1 MTDST
6 SALSELFAKRIAILD
21 GAMGT
26 QIQRFNLE
34 EADYRGS
41 RFKDFT
47 RSLKGNNDRLV
58 LNRPEIIEGIHRAYF
73 EAGADIVE
81 TNSFNCNSFSLA
93 DYGMEDLVGELNHEA
108 ARLARRAA
116 DAYSTAERPRF
127 VAGSIG
133 PTNKTAS
140 LSPDVNDPSFR
151 AVNFEGLRAAYY
163 AQVEGLVAGGVD
175 LLMPETSFDT
185 LNLKACLFAI
195 EEFFQKTGKRLPVF
209 ASVTITDRS
218 GRTLSG
224 QTVEAFWNSI
234 AHANLFAVG
243 INCALGASDM
253 RPYIEELS
261 RVSPTRVFCYPN
273 AGLPNAMGGY
283 DETPGSM
290 GAVLKEYAQEGWLNM
305 VGGCCGTGP
314 EHIRAIAEA
323 VSRFGPREL
332 PTIAP
337 YSRYSGLEAVTV
349 RPDSNLVMVGE
360 RTNVTGSR
368 KFARLIKENRYE
380 EALSVARSQVEG
392 GANVLDVNMDEGLL
406 DSEAVMT
413 RFLNQLGS
421 EPDIAKLPIM
431 VDSSKFT
438 VLEAGLRCLQGK
450 SIVNSI
456 SLKGGEEEFLRQA
469 ELVHRYGA
477 AVVVMAFDEEGQA
490 VDCAR
495 RVEICHRA
503 FRLLTE
509 KVGFKPEDIIFDVN
523 ILTVGTGIAE
533 HSTYALSFLEA
544 VRQLKKELPLCRY
557 SGGVSNVSFAFRGN
571 DRVREAMHAAFLYHA
586 IQAGL
591 DMAIVNAGQL
601 AVYEQIEPD
610 LLERVED
617 VLLNRREDAT
627 ERLIEWGNAHSGTVK
642 TEVEALAWRSLP
654 LEDRIIHAILH
665 GDSSFV
671 EADMDEALGHYP
683 APLLII
689 EGPLMAGMNHVGDLF
704 GAGKMFLPQV
714 VKSARVMKKAV
725 ARLEPHFQRAAG
737 STQGRILMATVKGD
751 VHDIGKNI
759 VGVVLGC
766 NNYEV
771 IDLGV
776 MVSSETILAKA
787 REVNADVIGLSGLI
801 TPSLDEM
808 VHVAKEMER
817 TGMTTPLLIG
827 GATTSS
833 RHTAVKISPARS
845 GAVVHVKD
853 ASRAVPV
860 VGKLVSEKLRPAFLE
875 ELRAEQKLS
884 RERYLARQGATPL
897 LSLPEVRQAAP
908 AFAPHPETPAF
919 TGSRVVDLPL
929 EEIKAFIDWG
939 PFFRAWELKGHWERL
954 LKEEGQIGVTAR
966 SLYADAQKMLQHF
979 AESGAIKVQ
988 AVYGFY
994 PARREGDDVVL
1005 STESGA
1011 TRFCF
1016 LRQQELRGDGTYHC
1030 LADFVGPED
1039 TLGAFVTAVQGAEAL
1054 AAAYDV
1060 QHDPYNSILVKA
1072 LADRLAEGGTE
1083 LLHQRIRRD
1092 WSYGL
1097 DEQFTNE
1104 DLVRQR
1110 YRGIRPAPGYPA
1122 CPDHTEKGKLF
1133 ALLQA
1138 DRIGASLTSS
1148 FAMMP
1153 AAAVSGLVFSH
1164 PESRYFVLGPIG
1176 RDQVEDY
1183 ARRKGMERREV
1194 ERWLAPNLGYDAEE

>member
-1 MTDST
+1 GAGRIDA
-6 SALSELFAKRIAILD
+6 SAMK
-21 GAMGT
+21 
-26 QIQRFNLE
+26 
-34 EADYRGS
+34 
-41 RFKDFT
+41 
-47 RSLKGNNDRLV
+47 
-58 LNRPEIIEGIHRAYF
+58 
-73 EAGADIVE
+73 
-81 TNSFNCNSFSLA
+81 
-93 DYGMEDLVGELNHEA
+93 DLVGELNREA
-108 ARLARRAA
+108 ARLARNAA
-116 DAYSTAERPRF
+116 DAFSTPGRRRF

-151 AVNFEGLRAAYY
+151 AVTFEDLRAAYY

-195 EEFFQKTGKRLPVF
+195 EEFFQNTGKRLPVF

-323 VSRFGPREL
+323 VSRFSPREM

-456 SLKGGEEEFLRQA
+456 SLKGGEAEFLRQA
-469 ELVHRYGA
+469 ELVRRYGA

-503 FRLLTE
+503 YRLLTE

-601 AVYEQIEPD
+601 AVYEQIEPE

-617 VLLNRREDAT
+617 VLFNRREDAT

-654 LEDRIIHAILH
+654 LEDRIVHALLH
-665 GDSSFV
+665 GDASFV
-671 EADMDEALGHYP
+671 EADMDEALQHYA

-725 ARLEPHFQRAAG
+725 ARLEPYFQRAAG

-759 VGVVLGC
+759 VGVVLG
-766 NNYEV
+766 
-771 IDLGV
+771 
-776 MVSSETILAKA
+776 
-787 REVNADVIGLSGLI
+787 
-801 TPSLDEM
+801 
-808 VHVAKEMER
+808 
-817 TGMTTPLLIG
+817 
-827 GATTSS
+827 
-833 RHTAVKISPARS
+833 
-845 GAVVHVKD
+845 
-853 ASRAVPV
+853 
-860 VGKLVSEKLRPAFLE
+860 
-875 ELRAEQKLS
+875 
-884 RERYLARQGATPL
+884 
-897 LSLPEVRQAAP
+897 
-908 AFAPHPETPAF
+908 
-919 TGSRVVDLPL
+919 
-929 EEIKAFIDWG
+929 
-939 PFFRAWELKGHWERL
+939 
-954 LKEEGQIGVTAR
+954 
-966 SLYADAQKMLQHF
+966 
-979 AESGAIKVQ
+979 
-988 AVYGFY
+988 
-994 PARREGDDVVL
+994 
-1005 STESGA
+1005 
-1011 TRFCF
+1011 
-1016 LRQQELRGDGTYHC
+1016 
-1030 LADFVGPED
+1030 
-1039 TLGAFVTAVQGAEAL
+1039 
-1054 AAAYDV
+1054 
-1060 QHDPYNSILVKA
+1060 
-1072 LADRLAEGGTE
+1072 
-1083 LLHQRIRRD
+1083 
-1092 WSYGL
+1092 
-1097 DEQFTNE
+1097 
-1104 DLVRQR
+1104 
-1110 YRGIRPAPGYPA
+1110 
-1122 CPDHTEKGKLF
+1122 
-1133 ALLQA
+1133 
-1138 DRIGASLTSS
+1138 
-1148 FAMMP
+1148 
-1153 AAAVSGLVFSH
+1153 
-1164 PESRYFVLGPIG
+1164 
-1176 RDQVEDY
+1176 
-1183 ARRKGMERREV
+1183 
-1194 ERWLAPNLGYDAEE
+1194 